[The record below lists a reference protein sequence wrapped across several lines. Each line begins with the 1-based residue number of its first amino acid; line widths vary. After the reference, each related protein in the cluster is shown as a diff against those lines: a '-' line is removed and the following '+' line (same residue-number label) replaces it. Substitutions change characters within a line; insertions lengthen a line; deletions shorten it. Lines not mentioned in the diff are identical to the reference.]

1 MKNGRLSLQF
11 RHPTRDLR
19 YLENALGL
27 PQSNGWVA
35 GEPRVMRDGSMLPA
49 MSDNYWHT
57 AFSFNQDRG
66 FKGDIV
72 DTLRLLKKED
82 VRLNELVE
90 TDGNVM
96 IYLQFQG
103 IVNNGDT
110 ITPSILREM
119 GELGINLSIEIFPI
133 EQNWGD

>member
-1 MKNGRLSLQF
+1 M
-11 RHPTRDLR
+11 
-19 YLENALGL
+19 
-27 PQSNGWVA
+27 
-35 GEPRVMRDGSMLPA
+35 
-49 MSDNYWHT
+49 
-57 AFSFNQDRG
+57 
-66 FKGDIV
+66 
-72 DTLRLLKKED
+72 
-82 VRLNELVE
+82 RLNELVE